1 MSVTLDQQKRAVAGG
16 IWLFLGDIV
25 TVWYGLALLYFIGG
39 LVLVGVF
46 KTCEWLFGADLGWTV
61 GCWVVIVGAI
71 TLAVIGYKAWWKQEL
86 RRREV
91 ERNRSLEEIDRM
103 ARQ

>member
-1 MSVTLDQQKRAVAGG
+1 MSIENEEQKRAVAGG

-39 LVLVGVF
+39 LILIGVIR
-46 KTCEWLFGADLGWTV
+46 TCEWLFGTDLGWTV
-61 GCWVVIVGAI
+61 GCWVMIVGAI
-71 TLAVIGYKAWWKQEL
+71 ILVAVGHKAWWKQEL

-103 ARQ
+103 MRQ